1 MEDCSMHLTA
11 QDLTLVRDGWSLAA
25 DGIFCEGV
33 HIVTGPV
40 GSGKTTLASAL
51 AGIFAPAS
59 GQIVRNGIT
68 RLTLSMQFPEY
79 HVTGF
84 LVRDEVRSWDLP
96 VEETLNTAGLG
107 GRGDAKTLTLSR
119 GELKRLHLTCL
130 FRGAWDAVILDEPFA
145 GLDCREKHRVC
156 AAIEEKNHPVT
167 IIFTHEQAVLPAADF
182 IWEIVDHALV
192 CRGSVP
198 DAIPAW
204 TGAPRYL
211 THALAAGACP
221 ENIRLRDAEEALCRM
236 HA

>member
-1 MEDCSMHLTA
+1 MHLTA
-11 QDLTLVRDGWSLAA
+11 EDLTLTHNGWSLSA
-25 DGIFCEGV
+25 DGVFCEGV

-59 GQIVRNGIT
+59 GQIVRDGIT

-84 LVRDEVRSWDLP
+84 LVRDEVRSWHLP
-96 VEETLNTAGLG
+96 VDETLKRAGLG
-107 GRGDAKTLTLSR
+107 GREGEKTLTLSR

-130 FRGAWDAVILDEPFA
+130 FGGAWDAVILDEPFA
-145 GLDCREKHRVC
+145 GLDCKEKSRVC
-156 AAIEEKNHPVT
+156 GAIEEKKNPVT
-167 IIFTHEQAVLPAADF
+167 IIFTHEQAILPAADY
-182 IWEIVDHALV
+182 IWEIIDHVLV
-192 CRGSVP
+192 CRGRVP

-204 TGAPRYL
+204 TGAPQYL
-211 THALAAGACP
+211 ARTLAAGARP
-221 ENIRLRDAEEALCRM
+221 KNIRLRDAEVALCRM